1 MRAEA
6 AVTVTIRELE
16 PAPVDAAVP
25 AWAQP
30 WIRPDTTWP
39 EERSLFALSARDP
52 AGNEAVVGPL
62 SPVVTQLVKDQ
73 FGPSLSSLTTLPRPD
88 GHLPCEGRHRSG
100 SHFRL
105 AQAAVDELAFRLAVV
120 PATEPGRTSVACY
133 ATAMGFDLTAQIA
146 PELARWL
153 RDEGYAG
160 QKWRL
165 VADAGGDVS
174 RDDLR
179 ALERVLRAADPS
191 PVMVDAIG
199 TWSKATAR
207 RLLPV
212 LGELGVRW
220 VEEPCG
226 DMAGLGQPDATW
238 PPIAAGEHA
247 YEPADQWRLLGSG
260 RVDVWQP
267 DVGWGGGITQA
278 LATTRAARELG
289 VPTIPHGGTLRS
301 ALLLA
306 AHTDEV
312 AVPWVE
318 YHLTQEPRR
327 QRCSADPAKP
337 AGGRLSCHAGEEL
350 RFRAVDPVA
359 PEVTS

>member
-1 MRAEA
+1 MRTEA
-6 AVTVTIRELE
+6 TVAVTIRELE
-16 PAPVDAAVP
+16 PAPVQHVVP
-25 AWAQP
+25 GWAQP

-39 EERSLFALSARDP
+39 EERSSFALSARDM
-52 AGNEAVVGPL
+52 AGYEAVVGPL
-62 SPVVTQLVKDQ
+62 SPVVAQLVRDQ
-73 FGPSLSSLTTLPRPD
+73 FGPALSSLTTLPRPD
-88 GHLPCEGRHRSG
+88 GTLPCEGRHRSG

-105 AQAAVDELAFRLAVV
+105 AQAAVDELAFRLTVA
-120 PATEPGRTSVACY
+120 PQASRTRDTVACY
-133 ATAMGFDLTAQIA
+133 ATAMGFDLNAPVA

-153 RDEGYAG
+153 HDEGYAG

-165 VADAGGDVS
+165 VADHSGDVGQ
-174 RDDLR
+174 DDLR
-179 ALERVLRAADPS
+179 ALERVLHAASPS

-212 LGELGVRW
+212 LADLGIRW

-226 DMAGLGQPDATW
+226 DLAGLGRPEATW

-260 RVDVWQP
+260 SVDVWQP
-267 DVGWGGGITQA
+267 DVGWSGGITQA
-278 LATTRAARELG
+278 LATARAARELG
-289 VPTIPHGGTLRS
+289 VPTVPHGGTLRS

-306 AHTDEV
+306 AYTDDV
-312 AVPWVE
+312 TVPWLE

-327 QRCSADPAKP
+327 QRCSVDPARP
-337 AGGRLSCHAGEEL
+337 AGGRLSCRSGEEL
-350 RFRAVDPVA
+350 RFRSGEPIILG
-359 PEVTS
+359 